1 MKQVININFHGQVVP
16 IEVSAFDLLKNY
28 TDSLAKFFANEEG
41 KEEIINDIESR
52 IAELFQERLKKGAT
66 CITDDDVNAIIKSMG
81 RPEEFD
87 GEEEKVASSLGAG
100 EKTSSSSSNNQS
112 TGTET
117 HKRLYRDENHK
128 VLGGVCSGLARYF
141 GTDPMVMRIIFLV
154 LAFAGAGILAY
165 VILWIAV
172 PSTASTEI
180 GGMRKKMYRDP
191 DDKIIAGVCSGIG
204 NYFGVN
210 AWVPRILFLL
220 PFLSIV
226 FRIGDWGFTGPADFF
241 NFSFSPGSL
250 IVYVILWLVFPE
262 ANTTAEKLEMKG
274 EKVDMNSIKNSVMEE
289 MKGVGKRAEKFGEEA
304 KTFATEKGQQM
315 SAELKTAAKRS
326 GRSLGDVI
334 VLLVKIVA
342 YIIMG
347 FVGVVL
353 VGLLFFFAIMSIGV
367 FPYKAYLL
375 TDGWQNVLAW
385 GALIFFIAVPCVGV
399 IAWIIRRL
407 AKIKSNRKLLRASF
421 IGLWIVGWVCIVG
434 LAATVFRDFKAI
446 NNFTEQE
453 VSLIN
458 PTVNKLEI
466 TSNSP
471 EKRLYRNNFFRIQP
485 FDGIDEDSAYIRNI
499 EIKIVKTTGDSFK
512 VTMTKLVNG
521 RTRRLAD
528 TLANKINFNVIQKDS
543 LLVLDKGI
551 SINTTD
557 KFRNQRVVI
566 TIFVPVGK
574 QIKINNNIVGWGGRV
589 HFGGPW
595 DDEDFNVGID
605 DEENGWQEDVDY
617 IMKADGLYNL
627 NGEPADEWKHPK
639 KNKEN
644 DNEENEPVKNSNDG
658 YRYDNKAAEKLDS
671 LQQKLELERKRTED
685 SIRKSIEDSQKKL
698 EQLNSKKQT
707 AALEKTAPAML
718 GSYQLPLFIHL

>member
-28 TDSLAKFFANEEG
+28 TDSLARFFADEEG

-52 IAELFQERLKKGAT
+52 IGELFQERLKKGAT
-66 CITDDDVNAIIKSMG
+66 CITDEDVNAIIKSMG

-87 GEEEKVASSLGAG
+87 GEEDKVSSALGG
-100 EKTSSSSSNNQS
+100 KEKTYSSSSHTQN

-117 HKRLYRDENHK
+117 HRRLYRDENNK

-165 VILWIAV
+165 IILWIAV

-180 GGMRKKMYRDP
+180 GGIRKKMYRDP

-210 AWVPRILFLL
+210 PWVPRVLFLL

-226 FRIGDWGFTGPADFF
+226 FRIGDWGITGPADFF

-289 MKGVGKRAEKFGEEA
+289 MKGVGKRAEKLGEDA
-304 KTFATEKGQQM
+304 KVFAAEKGSQM
-315 SAELKTAAKRS
+315 SAELKTVAKRG
-326 GRSLGDVI
+326 GRSLGDII

-347 FVGVVL
+347 IVGISL
-353 VGLLFFFAIMSIGV
+353 VCLLFFFAIMAIGV

-375 TDGWQNVLAW
+375 TDGWQNALAW
-385 GALIFFIAVPCVGV
+385 GTLIFFIAVPVVGV

-407 AKIKSNRKLLRASF
+407 AKIKSNRKIMRGSF
-421 IGLWIVGWVCIVG
+421 IGLWIVGWVCMTG
-434 LAATVFRDFKAI
+434 LIATVSRDFKAI
-446 NNFTEQE
+446 NNFNEQE
-453 VSLIN
+453 IVLSNPSVS
-458 PTVNKLEI
+458 KLEI
-466 TSNSP
+466 TTNSP
-471 EKRLYRNNFFRIQP
+471 DKRLYRYNSFRIQP
-485 FDGIDEDSAYIRNI
+485 FEGVDEDSAYIQNI
-499 EIKIVKTTGDSFK
+499 EIKIVRTTGDSFK
-512 VTMTKLVNG
+512 VTLTRLVNG
-521 RTRRLAD
+521 RTKRLAD
-528 TLANKINFNVIQKDS
+528 TLANRINFNITQKDS

-557 KFRNQRVVI
+557 KFRNQRVVV
-566 TIFVPVGK
+566 TVYVPVGK
-574 QIKINNNIVGWGGRV
+574 QIKVNRNIGWGGQV
-589 HFGGPW
+589 HFGGPF
-595 DDEDFNVGID
+595 DDDDFNVGVD
-605 DEENGWQEDVDY
+605 DEENGWDENVDY
-617 IMKADGLYNL
+617 IMKADGLYTL
-627 NGEPADEWKHPK
+627 DGEPADEWKHPK

-644 DNEENEPVKNSNDG
+644 DDENDAPVNNSNDG
-658 YRYDNKAAEKLDS
+658 YRYDNKAVEKIDS
-671 LQQKLELERKRTED
+671 LQQKLEQERKRTED
-685 SIRKSIEDSQKKL
+685 SIKKSIEESQKKL
-698 EQLNSKKQT
+698 EQLNSNKQT
-707 AALEKTAPAML
+707 ASLEKT
-718 GSYQLPLFIHL
+718 GSSALSFNHMPLFIQL